1 MTLRPTYRH
10 PRAREYSAPGGAW
23 DLPSLDA
30 ILTGAAA
37 GSRGDLVVDE
47 SDGTRLSGRALL
59 DRVARVAGGLR
70 ADGVRRGDVVAWQ
83 SPNWHE
89 AVTLYRACWRLGAV
103 AAPIHHLAGETE
115 AAGMLA
121 GLAPRIWLAR
131 DDVRGPGARFDRLLA
146 GEPVTASAARPADLA
161 AVIFTSGSTGGPKA
175 ALHTQRSLATKART
189 MVAVHGLRRR
199 DVVAMPAPLAHVSG
213 LLNGVLVPGAGPFT
227 TYLIERWDPARAL
240 ATIEREQI
248 SFMIGPT
255 TFFVGLMHDPA
266 FTPEKVASL
275 RLVSSGG
282 GGVSAAFVEEA
293 SRVLGARVKRTY
305 GSTEAPTIATSGPR
319 DSRRR
324 AAMTDGRAVGAA
336 ELRISD
342 PATGQA
348 LPTGER
354 GELWVQGPEL
364 FSGYV
369 DAEQTRATV
378 TRGWFRTGDLA
389 TLDADGWLTIVGRI
403 KDVIIRAGENISAT
417 EVEAVLEAHPAVRT
431 AVAIGEP
438 DDRLGERVCAV
449 VAASGPFDLEAC
461 RAWFAERGVARFKT
475 PERVLVVDTIP
486 LLASGKPDRVALR
499 TLLARKSD

>member
-1 MTLRPTYRH
+1 MPLRPTYRH
-10 PRAREYSAPGGAW
+10 PRAREYSAPGGPW

-30 ILTGAAA
+30 VLTDATRR
-37 GSRGDLVVDE
+37 SRGDLLVDE
-47 SDGTRLSGRALL
+47 SDGTRLDGRAL
-59 DRVARVAGGLR
+59 DAMVARVSGGLR
-70 ADGVRRGDVVAWQ
+70 AEGVRRGDVVAWQ
-83 SPNWHE
+83 APNWHE
-89 AVTLYRACWRLGAV
+89 VVVLYRACWRIGAV
-103 AAPIHHLAGETE
+103 AAPLHHLAGETDV
-115 AAGMLA
+115 ATMLA
-121 GLAPRIWLAR
+121 GIDPRLWLPR
-131 DDVRGPGARFDRLLA
+131 DEVRGPGSRFTSLLDGA
-146 GEPVTASAARPADLA
+146 PVTASSARPSDLA
-161 AVIFTSGSTGGPKA
+161 AVVFTSGSTGGPKA

-213 LLNGVLVPGAGPFT
+213 LLNGVLVPGAAPFT
-227 TYLIERWDPARAL
+227 TYLIERWDPSRAL
-240 ATIEREQI
+240 DTIARERI

-266 FTPEKVASL
+266 FTADKVASL

-293 SRVLGARVKRTY
+293 TRVLGARVKRTY

-324 AAMTDGRAVGAA
+324 AAETDGRAVGAA
-336 ELRISD
+336 ELRIVD
-342 PATGQA
+342 PATGRPLA
-348 LPTGER
+348 NGER
-354 GELWVQGPEL
+354 GELWLQGPEL

-369 DAEQTRATV
+369 DPEQTRAAV

-417 EVEAVLEAHPAVRT
+417 EVEAVVEAHPLVRQ
-431 AVAIGEP
+431 AVAVGEP
-438 DDRLGERVCAV
+438 DDRLGERVCV
-449 VAASGPFDLEAC
+449 VVTTSGPFDLETC

-475 PERVLVVDTIP
+475 PERVEVVEAFP
-486 LLASGKPDRVALR
+486 LLASGKPDRNALR
-499 TLLARKSD
+499 AAL